1 MDFEKL
7 KQWLDTVQQFQGQDF
22 WSDIFDQRDPNRS
35 GPQNRG
41 GPSTDNQPETELG
54 NPTQLPFI
62 DILERKNDWV
72 VLIDLPGVEKNDV
85 QLTIAGN
92 QLNIKGVVRKIFI
105 GTLPPFKPK
114 DSPVLLSEPFGYQ
127 KPFLKTMP
135 KLLFE
140 TVFLKF
146 LFPEPAPP
154 SNKSPSINFPS
165 FLQ

>member
-92 QLNIKGVVRKIFI
+92 QLNIKGVVRKIYRNATPIQAERLSGSFERTI
-105 GTLPPFKPK
+105 RLPEA
-114 DSPVLLSEPFGYQ
+114 VLENNAKAAFRNGILEILIPRTSA
-127 KPFLKTMP
+127 
-135 KLLFE
+135 
-140 TVFLKF
+140 
-146 LFPEPAPP
+146 PEQQIP
-154 SNKSPSINFPS
+154 ID
-165 FLQ
+165 